1 MARTSIATDAFTY
14 SNGVLESVAGGNWT
28 NLRPSTNDVSVSSNA
43 VVNSG
48 FSTISNYRWDGTGS
62 FTADQYAKITLTTI
76 NWTSTPNVKL
86 GVSVRFASDTD
97 ANRDGYYAY
106 IQDESGTVHT
116 KIDKVVNGTAT
127 NLSDATGDGFAN
139 GDTIELEAEGTTLRV
154 FKNGVELRSVSDSDI
169 GGSSSHKP
177 GLSMSDTAA
186 LSVMDSWE
194 GGNITGSSGTAA
206 LLTSAST
213 AANGTTG
220 VNSIVPL

>member
-14 SNGVLESVAGGNWT
+14 SNGELAAVAGGNWT
-28 NLRPSTNDVSVSSNA
+28 NLRPSSNEIFISSNR
-43 VVNSG
+43 VVGGYSNTG
-48 FSTISNYRWDGTGS
+48 NYRWDGSGS

-76 NWTSTPNVKL
+76 DWTSNPDVRL
-86 GVSVRFASDTD
+86 GVGVRYSSDTD

-106 IQDESGTVHT
+106 IQYESSAEHT
-116 KIDKVVNGTAT
+116 KIDKVVNGSAT
-127 NLSDATGDGFAN
+127 NLSNVTGDGFVN

-154 FKNGVELRSVSDSDI
+154 FKNGVELRNVTDSDI

-177 GLSMSDTAA
+177 GLILSDI
-186 LSVMDSWE
+186 LGVSIMDSWE